1 MLVYGRNVAKELL
14 ENGKIVQKIILQD
27 GFSDKEINSLIE
39 KRKVPVQY
47 KSKREIDRLAPGVH
61 QGIILFIPDYKYK
74 DISDVLDDEAKFF
87 VILDHLEDPHNLGAI
102 IRTCEA
108 AKVDAIIMP
117 KDRQAQ
123 VNSTVMKTSAG
134 TLDNVNIVTVTNLVS
149 TIDEL
154 KKNKIKTVM
163 LTGDGK
169 NAGKAVAEKLGLDEV
184 YAELLPQ
191 DKVSKIE
198 QFLAA
203 VKNKKERVAFAG
215 DGINDAPVLSRSDI
229 GIAMGGLGSDAAIE
243 AADVVIMDDMPS
255 KIPQAISIAKKT
267 MVNALENSV
276 FALTV
281 KFAIIVCCTF
291 GIANMWMA
299 VFGDVGVTL
308 LAVLNSLRLLAV
320 KKIK

>member
-27 GFSDKEINSLIE
+27 GFSDKEINSLI
-39 KRKVPVQY
+39 KLRKVPVQY

-74 DISDVLDDEAKFF
+74 DISDVLNDEARFF

-154 KKNKIKTVM
+154 KKDGFWIVGTALEDSVDYRSIDYSGKIALVIGNEGSGMSKLV
-163 LTGDGK
+163 K
-169 NAGKAVAEKLGLDEV
+169 NACD
-184 YAELLPQ
+184 
-191 DKVSKIE
+191 
-198 QFLAA
+198 F
-203 VKNKKERVAFAG
+203 
-215 DGINDAPVLSRSDI
+215 
-229 GIAMGGLGSDAAIE
+229 IA
-243 AADVVIMDDMPS
+243 
-255 KIPQAISIAKKT
+255 KIPMYGT
-267 MVNALENSV
+267 
-276 FALTV
+276 T
-281 KFAIIVCCTF
+281 
-291 GIANMWMA
+291 
-299 VFGDVGVTL
+299 
-308 LAVLNSLRLLAV
+308 NSLNASVASGIMIYEVIRNR
-320 KKIK
+320 K

>member
-74 DISDVLDDEAKFF
+74 NISDVLDDEAKFF

-108 AKVDAIIMP
+108 AKVDALIMP

-134 TLDNVNIVTVTNLVS
+134 TLDNVSIVTVTNLVS

-154 KKNKIKTVM
+154 KKNGFWIVGTALEDSVDYRSIDYSGKIALVIGNEGSGMSKLV
-163 LTGDGK
+163 K
-169 NAGKAVAEKLGLDEV
+169 NACD
-184 YAELLPQ
+184 
-191 DKVSKIE
+191 
-198 QFLAA
+198 F
-203 VKNKKERVAFAG
+203 
-215 DGINDAPVLSRSDI
+215 
-229 GIAMGGLGSDAAIE
+229 IA
-243 AADVVIMDDMPS
+243 
-255 KIPQAISIAKKT
+255 KIPMYGT
-267 MVNALENSV
+267 
-276 FALTV
+276 T
-281 KFAIIVCCTF
+281 
-291 GIANMWMA
+291 
-299 VFGDVGVTL
+299 
-308 LAVLNSLRLLAV
+308 NSLNASVASGIMIYEVIRNR
-320 KKIK
+320 K